1 MNYTV
6 SDFFK
11 TYKNS
16 VKIISGAGGMS
27 RVITSAGILDYEME
41 SVLKDKYI
49 HTNFNENQLVVST
62 FLYAKD
68 NPFTILDAVKHLSS
82 KGVSA
87 LVIKNVFKL
96 PIHESVIRYANSKN
110 FPIFIIEEQNIYV
123 ENIIYEVSRHCE
135 LLRDYRFAKQKIS
148 QIIHGE
154 LTESE
159 IISCAKQL
167 LPSCNDQFFAMCIK
181 FDDQL
186 SNAAFDLYNKRFEE
200 SDFNS
205 PENALLLSDS
215 RIFYIHSQDNIA
227 KVYEDRFFRHILG
240 TLLQGDSY
248 TGCGISQYHLTL
260 SEYKMCIQES
270 LYAADT
276 TEVSRSPFT
285 KYSDLGVCRI
295 IYPFFAG
302 REMQRYAKEI
312 LSPIEDYDI
321 ENNSTLFETLQAYLK
336 YDCDLTAAAGFLGQH
351 KNTVR
356 YRLDKIHELT
366 GLDYKRFSQ
375 LEQLSVATKIRQSSM
390 Y

>member
-6 SDFFK
+6 SDFYKTFK
-11 TYKNS
+11 NG
-16 VKIISGAGGMS
+16 VKILSGSGGMS
-27 RVITSAGILDYEME
+27 RIITSAGILDYEME

-49 HTNFNENQLVVST
+49 HTNFKENQLVVST

-68 NPFTILDAVKHLSS
+68 NPFIILDAVKHLSS

-110 FPIFIIEEQNIYV
+110 FPVFVIEEQNIYV

-135 LLRDYRFAKQKIS
+135 LMQDYRFTKQKLS
-148 QIIHGE
+148 QIIYGE

-159 IISCAKQL
+159 IISCARQL
-167 LPSCNDQFFAMCIK
+167 LPSCNDQFFAICIK

-186 SNAAFDLYNKRFEE
+186 SNTAFDVYEKRFEK
-200 SDFNS
+200 SDFNN

-215 RIFYIHSQDNIA
+215 QIFYIHSQDNISKA
-227 KVYEDRFFRHILG
+227 YYDEFFRHILD

-260 SEYKMCIQES
+260 GEYKMCLQES
-270 LYAADT
+270 LYAANASSDA
-276 TEVSRSPFT
+276 FT
-285 KYSDLGVCRI
+285 KYSDLGVSRI
-295 IYPFFAG
+295 IYPFFSS
-302 REMQRYAKEI
+302 REMQRYAQEI

-321 ENNSTLFETLQAYLK
+321 ENNSMLFETLQAYLR
-336 YDCDLTAAAGFLGQH
+336 YDCDLTATADFFGHH

-366 GLDYKRFSQ
+366 GLDYKRFSH
-375 LEQLSVATKIRQSSM
+375 LEQLSAATKIRQSNM
-390 Y
+390 YK

>member
-6 SDFFK
+6 SDFYETFK
-11 TYKNS
+11 NG
-16 VKIISGAGGMS
+16 VKLISGAGGMS
-27 RVITSAGILDYEME
+27 RIITSAGILDYEME
-41 SVLKDKYI
+41 SVLKDKYV
-49 HTNFNENQLVVST
+49 HTNFRDSQLVVSS

-110 FPIFIIEEQNIYV
+110 FPIFVIEEQNIYV

-135 LLRDYRFAKQKIS
+135 LMADYRFTKQKLS
-148 QIIHGE
+148 QILYGE

-159 IISCAKQL
+159 IISYARQL
-167 LPSCNDQFFAMCIK
+167 MPSCNDQFFVVCIK

-186 SNAAFDLYNKRFEE
+186 SNITFDVYDKRFER
-200 SDFNS
+200 SDFNN
-205 PENALLLSDS
+205 PGNALLLSDS

-227 KVYEDRFFRHILG
+227 KIYYDEFFRHVLD

-260 SEYKMCIQES
+260 GEYKMCLQES
-270 LYAADT
+270 IYAADT
-276 TEVSRSPFT
+276 ADASSAMFT
-285 KYSDLGVCRI
+285 KYNDLGVSRI
-295 IYPFFAG
+295 IYPFFSS

-321 ENNSTLFETLQAYLK
+321 ENNSLLFETLQAYIR
-336 YDCDLTAAAGFLGQH
+336 YDCDLTATAESFGHH

-366 GLDYKRFSQ
+366 GLDYKRFSH
-375 LEQLSVATKIRQSSM
+375 LEQLSVATKIRQNNM